1 MTEWTLQDPKAQ
13 EALERVLALLVRMN
27 ETGALAFLE
36 DVVELMPDSLSYLM
50 DPRLLKI
57 GANLAYLL
65 HLIELIEPTLI
76 TVMMSR
82 LVEELNREL
91 TPERMK
97 ELPRVGPV
105 SLLKALAD
113 PDVQRGLGIMLIFLR
128 VLGRAFERSTQD
140 LMGLMEST
148 EKTLAELRRQ
158 RAEMEAKA
166 MAAPSVSR

>member
-1 MTEWTLQDPKAQ
+1 MEEFTLQDPKAQ
-13 EALERVLALLVRMN
+13 EALERALGLLVRMN

-36 DVVELMPDSLSYLM
+36 DMTELLPDSLSYLM

-65 HLIELIEPTLI
+65 HVVELLEPTLI

-97 ELPRVGPV
+97 ELPRAGPV
-105 SLLKALAD
+105 SLLKAMGD
-113 PDVQRGLGIMLIFLR
+113 PDVQRGLGILLLFLK
-128 VLGRAFERSTQD
+128 VLGRSFQRSSQE
-140 LMGLMEST
+140 LLELMEHT
-148 EKTLAELRRQ
+148 EKTLGELRRQ
-158 RAEMEAKA
+158 RAEIERQAL
-166 MAAPSVSR
+166 AAPSA

>member
-1 MTEWTLQDPKAQ
+1 MTEQILQDPKAQ
-13 EALERVLALLVRMN
+13 EALERTLSLLIRMN

-36 DVVELMPDSLSYLM
+36 DTVELLPDSLSYLM

-65 HLIELIEPTLI
+65 HVVELIEPTLI

-105 SLLKALAD
+105 SLVKALAD
-113 PDVQRGLGIMLIFLR
+113 PDVQRGLGILLLFLR
-128 VLGRAFERSTQD
+128 VLGRAFDRSSQE
-140 LMGLMEST
+140 LMALMEAT

-158 RAEMEAKA
+158 RAEMERQ
-166 MAAPSVSR
+166 AAAVAS

>member
-1 MTEWTLQDPKAQ
+1 MEEFTLQDPKAQ
-13 EALERVLALLVRMN
+13 EALERALGLLIRMN
-27 ETGALAFLE
+27 ETGTLAFLE
-36 DVVELMPDSLSYLM
+36 DAVELLPDSLSYLM

-65 HLIELIEPTLI
+65 HVIELLEPTLI

-105 SLLKALAD
+105 SLLKAMSD
-113 PDVQRGLGIMLIFLR
+113 PDVQRGLGIMLLFLR
-128 VLGRAFERSTQD
+128 VLGRAFHRSSQE
-140 LMGLMEST
+140 LMGLMEQT
-148 EKTLAELRRQ
+148 EKTLTELRRQ
-158 RAEMEAKA
+158 RAELERQAL
-166 MAAPSVSR
+166 AAQTA

>member
-1 MTEWTLQDPKAQ
+1 MTEQILQDPKAQ
-13 EALERVLALLVRMN
+13 EALERTLSLLIRMN

-36 DVVELMPDSLSYLM
+36 DAVELLPDSLSYLM

-65 HLIELIEPTLI
+65 HVVELVEPTLI
-76 TVMMSR
+76 TVMISR

-105 SLLKALAD
+105 SLVKALAD
-113 PDVQRGLGIMLIFLR
+113 PDVQRGLGILVLFLR
-128 VLGRAFERSTQD
+128 VLGRAFDRSSQE
-140 LMGLMEST
+140 LMALMEAT

-158 RAEMEAKA
+158 RAEMERQATA
-166 MAAPSVSR
+166 VAS

>member
-1 MTEWTLQDPKAQ
+1 MTEQILQDPKAQ
-13 EALERVLALLVRMN
+13 EALERTLSLLIRMN

-36 DVVELMPDSLSYLM
+36 DTVELLPDSLSYLM

-65 HLIELIEPTLI
+65 HVVELIEPTLI

-105 SLLKALAD
+105 SLMKALAD
-113 PDVQRGLGIMLIFLR
+113 PDVQRGLGILLLFLR
-128 VLGRAFERSTQD
+128 VLGRAFDRSSQE
-140 LMGLMEST
+140 LMALMEAT

-158 RAEMEAKA
+158 RAEMERQ
-166 MAAPSVSR
+166 AAAVAS

>member
-1 MTEWTLQDPKAQ
+1 MTEQILQDPKAQ
-13 EALERVLALLVRMN
+13 EALERTLSLLIRMN

-36 DVVELMPDSLSYLM
+36 DAVELLPDSLSYLM

-65 HLIELIEPTLI
+65 HVVELMEPTLI

-105 SLLKALAD
+105 SLVKALAD
-113 PDVQRGLGIMLIFLR
+113 PDVQRGLGILVLFLR
-128 VLGRAFERSTQD
+128 VLGRAFDRSSQE
-140 LMGLMEST
+140 LMALMEAT

-158 RAEMEAKA
+158 RAEMERQ
-166 MAAPSVSR
+166 AAAVAS

>member
-1 MTEWTLQDPKAQ
+1 MTEQILQDPKAQ
-13 EALERVLALLVRMN
+13 EALERTLSLLIRMN

-36 DVVELMPDSLSYLM
+36 DAVELLPDSLSYLM

-65 HLIELIEPTLI
+65 HVVELVEPTLI

-113 PDVQRGLGIMLIFLR
+113 PDVQRGLGILVLFLR
-128 VLGRAFERSTQD
+128 VLGRAFDRSSQE
-140 LMGLMEST
+140 LMALMEAT

-158 RAEMEAKA
+158 RAEMERQ
-166 MAAPSVSR
+166 AAAVAS

>member
-1 MTEWTLQDPKAQ
+1 MTEQILQDPKAQ
-13 EALERVLALLVRMN
+13 EALERTLSLLIRMN

-36 DVVELMPDSLSYLM
+36 DAVELLPDSLSYLM

-65 HLIELIEPTLI
+65 HVVELVEPTLI

-105 SLLKALAD
+105 SLVKALAD
-113 PDVQRGLGIMLIFLR
+113 PDVQRGLGILVLFLR
-128 VLGRAFERSTQD
+128 VLGRAFDRSSQE
-140 LMGLMEST
+140 LMALMEAT

-158 RAEMEAKA
+158 RAEMERQ
-166 MAAPSVSR
+166 AAAVVS

>member
-1 MTEWTLQDPKAQ
+1 MTEQILQDPKTQ
-13 EALERVLALLVRMN
+13 EALERTLSLLIRMN

-36 DVVELMPDSLSYLM
+36 DAVELLPDSLSYLM

-65 HLIELIEPTLI
+65 HVVELVEPTLI

-105 SLLKALAD
+105 SLVKALAD
-113 PDVQRGLGIMLIFLR
+113 PDVQRGLGILVLFLR
-128 VLGRAFERSTQD
+128 VLGRAFDRSSQE
-140 LMGLMEST
+140 LMALMEAT

-158 RAEMEAKA
+158 RAEMERQ
-166 MAAPSVSR
+166 AAAVAS

>member
-1 MTEWTLQDPKAQ
+1 MTEQILQDPKAQ
-13 EALERVLALLVRMN
+13 EALERTLSLLIRMN

-36 DVVELMPDSLSYLM
+36 DAVELLPDSLSYLM

-65 HLIELIEPTLI
+65 HVVELVEPTLI

-105 SLLKALAD
+105 SLVKALAD
-113 PDVQRGLGIMLIFLR
+113 PDVQRGLGILVLFLR
-128 VLGRAFERSTQD
+128 VLGRAFDRSSQE
-140 LMGLMEST
+140 LMALMEAT
-148 EKTLAELRRQ
+148 ETTLAELRRQ
-158 RAEMEAKA
+158 RAEMDRQ
-166 MAAPSVSR
+166 AAAVAA

>member
-1 MTEWTLQDPKAQ
+1 MTEQILQDPKAQ
-13 EALERVLALLVRMN
+13 EALERTLSLLIRMN

-36 DVVELMPDSLSYLM
+36 DAVELLPDSLSYLM

-65 HLIELIEPTLI
+65 HVVELVEPTLI

-82 LVEELNREL
+82 LAEELNREL

-105 SLLKALAD
+105 SLVKALAD
-113 PDVQRGLGIMLIFLR
+113 PDVQRGLGILVLFLR
-128 VLGRAFERSTQD
+128 VLGRAFDRSSQE
-140 LMGLMEST
+140 LMALMEAT

-158 RAEMEAKA
+158 RAEMERQ
-166 MAAPSVSR
+166 AAAVAS

>member
-1 MTEWTLQDPKAQ
+1 MTEQILQDPKAQ
-13 EALERVLALLVRMN
+13 EALERTLSLLIRMN

-36 DVVELMPDSLSYLM
+36 DAVELLPDSLSYLM

-65 HLIELIEPTLI
+65 HVVELVEPTLI

-105 SLLKALAD
+105 SLVKALAD
-113 PDVQRGLGIMLIFLR
+113 PDVQRGLGILVLFLR
-128 VLGRAFERSTQD
+128 VLGRAFDRSSQE
-140 LMGLMEST
+140 LMALMEAT

-158 RAEMEAKA
+158 RAEIERQ
-166 MAAPSVSR
+166 AAAVAS

>member
-1 MTEWTLQDPKAQ
+1 MTEQILQDPKAQ
-13 EALERVLALLVRMN
+13 EALERTLSLLIRMN

-36 DVVELMPDSLSYLM
+36 DAVELLPDSLSYLM

-65 HLIELIEPTLI
+65 HVVELVEPTLI

-105 SLLKALAD
+105 SLVKALAD
-113 PDVQRGLGIMLIFLR
+113 PDVQRGLGILVLFLR
-128 VLGRAFERSTQD
+128 VLGRAFDRSSQE
-140 LMGLMEST
+140 LIALMEAT

-158 RAEMEAKA
+158 RAEMERQ
-166 MAAPSVSR
+166 AAAVAS

>member
-1 MTEWTLQDPKAQ
+1 MTEQILQDPKAQ
-13 EALERVLALLVRMN
+13 EALERTLSLLIRMN

-36 DVVELMPDSLSYLM
+36 DAVELLPDSLSYLM

-65 HLIELIEPTLI
+65 HVVELVEPTLI

-105 SLLKALAD
+105 SLVKALAD
-113 PDVQRGLGIMLIFLR
+113 PDVQRGLGILVLFLR
-128 VLGRAFERSTQD
+128 VLGRAFDRSSQE
-140 LMGLMEST
+140 LMALMEAT

-158 RAEMEAKA
+158 RAEMERQ
-166 MAAPSVSR
+166 AAAVAS

>member
-1 MTEWTLQDPKAQ
+1 MTEQILQDPKAQ
-13 EALERVLALLVRMN
+13 EALERTLSLLIRMN

-36 DVVELMPDSLSYLM
+36 DAVELLPDSLSYLM

-65 HLIELIEPTLI
+65 HVVELVEPTLI

-105 SLLKALAD
+105 SLVKALAD
-113 PDVQRGLGIMLIFLR
+113 PDVQRGLGILVLFLR
-128 VLGRAFERSTQD
+128 VLGRAFDRSSQE
-140 LMGLMEST
+140 LMALMEAT

-158 RAEMEAKA
+158 RAEMERQV
-166 MAAPSVSR
+166 AAVAS

>member
-1 MTEWTLQDPKAQ
+1 MTEQILQDPKAQ
-13 EALERVLALLVRMN
+13 EALERTLSLLIRMN

-36 DVVELMPDSLSYLM
+36 DAVELLPDSLSYLM

-65 HLIELIEPTLI
+65 HVMELIEPTLI

-105 SLLKALAD
+105 SLVKALAD
-113 PDVQRGLGIMLIFLR
+113 PDVQRGLGILLLFLR
-128 VLGRAFERSTQD
+128 VLGRAFDRSSQE
-140 LMGLMEST
+140 LMALMEAT

-158 RAEMEAKA
+158 RAEMERQ
-166 MAAPSVSR
+166 AAAVAS

>member
-1 MTEWTLQDPKAQ
+1 MTEQILQDPKAQ
-13 EALERVLALLVRMN
+13 EALERTLSLLIRMN

-36 DVVELMPDSLSYLM
+36 DAVELLPDSLSYLM

-65 HLIELIEPTLI
+65 HVVELVEPTLI

-91 TPERMK
+91 TPERLK

-105 SLLKALAD
+105 SLVKALAD
-113 PDVQRGLGIMLIFLR
+113 PDVQRGLGILVLFLR
-128 VLGRAFERSTQD
+128 VLGRAFDRSSQE
-140 LMGLMEST
+140 LMALMEAT

-158 RAEMEAKA
+158 RAEMERQ
-166 MAAPSVSR
+166 AAAVAS